1 MRTLDLIGRLFDRLA
16 LLLVGLAAALL
27 VAMAL
32 LINVEVLGRYF
43 FSFSTLIS
51 DEYSG
56 YFFTWITMLCLLYA
70 LRSGRMLS
78 VETLVQRLSPR
89 PRQVLEVLGAGIGVF
104 VCAVMA
110 DATWG
115 TLSLSWLFDSRS
127 IQPSQTPL
135 WIPQAVMPAGFA
147 LLGLGYLENGL
158 RNLVLLLG
166 GGRDAEQPR

>member
-1 MRTLDLIGRLFDRLA
+1 MRPLDLVGRLLDRTA
-16 LLLVGLAAALL
+16 RYLVGVAAVLL
-27 VAMAL
+27 VAMAV
-32 LINVEVLGRYF
+32 LINVEVVGRYF

-70 LRSGRMLS
+70 LRSGRMLN
-78 VETLVQRLSPR
+78 VDTLVGRLAPR
-89 PRQVLEVLGAGIGVF
+89 LRQAVECLGAAVGVF

-115 TLSLSWLFDSRS
+115 TVAVSWMFDSRS

-135 WIPQAVMPAGFA
+135 YLPQAVMPAGFA
-147 LLGLGYLENGL
+147 LLGLGYLEAGL
-158 RNLVLLLG
+158 RNLALLFR
-166 GGRDAEQPR
+166 GRGTGDS